1 MTIQIENHMYYVRR
15 NFNASGGYVENPI
28 WRHLNRSDQTA
39 TEVKMKKKEGATQQ
53 MTTFLSRRKT
63 TIRVSAEVEIGSVQ

>member
-1 MTIQIENHMYYVRR
+1 MTIQIENHMYYVRQ

-39 TEVKMKKKEGATQQ
+39 TEVKIEERERATQQ
-53 MTTFLSRRKT
+53 MTTSLSRRKT
-63 TIRVSAEVEIGSVQ
+63 TIRVSAEVEICSSQ